1 METKITFVWEVCQL
15 GLGPISLPGSQK
27 CMRPDYSL
35 ALVGK
40 HSKLGTDSVVVLR
53 GEVHSK
59 VLRDCKS
66 RDCTILLVLHNSK
79 SRQVKP
85 SKGKSLMMGANPD
98 REHKGALR
106 LPMTLKRRKNSEFV
120 TSQRVRPKQQ
130 SCTEMRKLKTKH
142 ALPLCF
148 TKILAAPA
156 MPTPQRSTPH
166 PPEFQVNHT
175 DQTTRF
181 KRSYPKYFLNQISV
195 LDKLKASYRIFQ
207 EFNLHVD
214 HRPIERADFDHKIKE
229 KEMMYKRHLEE
240 AEAAKMVEEERALK
254 QLRRTIVPQTRP
266 VSNLNNPFLPHK
278 SNKETTKPNSPKL
291 RVIRRIDRRTMM
303 MVSPHMR

>member
-1 METKITFVWEVCQL
+1 MWSSVRSSLETKITFVWEVCQL
-15 GLGPISLPGSQK
+15 GLDPISLPRSQK
-27 CMRPDYSL
+27 CRRPDYYL

-53 GEVHSK
+53 EKVHSE

-148 TKILAAPA
+148 TQILAAPA
-156 MPTPQRSTPH
+156 LPTPQRSTPH
-166 PPEFQVNHT
+166 PPEFQ
-175 DQTTRF
+175 
-181 KRSYPKYFLNQISV
+181 
-195 LDKLKASYRIFQ
+195 ASYRIFQ

-229 KEMMYKRHLEE
+229 KEMMYKRHHEE
-240 AEAAKMVEEERALK
+240 AEAA
-254 QLRRTIVPQTRP
+254 
-266 VSNLNNPFLPHK
+266 
-278 SNKETTKPNSPKL
+278 
-291 RVIRRIDRRTMM
+291 
-303 MVSPHMR
+303 